1 MWSILWKNPRHK
13 ERITWFYLTSW
24 IFLYFMNSVCIQ
36 WIPTIPRMPFSA
48 LDSNKSSCG
57 VALNE
62 VNPCNWKMDWW
73 SRTGML
79 MKLME
84 RGAFFVHVSADW
96 LAKLPN
102 EHYLKISWR
111 TSKQNFKPCS
121 TLSAITSHLPGLSCW
136 SSNLPVITY
145 WWPTRGDVSVELPR
159 EEELHFFAPRQTFAS
174 FSPQTMQLP
183 LQTTSRR

>member
-1 MWSILWKNPRHK
+1 MQFSRLLPSHSLSLLWNNKKDAALEKLWQYWNVTARVEVICMWSILWKNPRHK

-79 MKLME
+79 MKLMKLME

-102 EHYLKISWR
+102 EHYLKIS
-111 TSKQNFKPCS
+111 
-121 TLSAITSHLPGLSCW
+121 
-136 SSNLPVITY
+136 
-145 WWPTRGDVSVELPR
+145 
-159 EEELHFFAPRQTFAS
+159 
-174 FSPQTMQLP
+174 
-183 LQTTSRR
+183 

>member
-1 MWSILWKNPRHK
+1 MQFSRLLPSHSLSLLWNNKKDAALEELWQYWNVTARVEVICMWSILWKNPRHK

-48 LDSNKSSCG
+48 LDSNKSNCG

-79 MKLME
+79 MKLMKLME
-84 RGAFFVHVSADW
+84 RRAFFVHVSADW

-102 EHYLKISWR
+102 EHYFKIS
-111 TSKQNFKPCS
+111 
-121 TLSAITSHLPGLSCW
+121 
-136 SSNLPVITY
+136 
-145 WWPTRGDVSVELPR
+145 
-159 EEELHFFAPRQTFAS
+159 
-174 FSPQTMQLP
+174 
-183 LQTTSRR
+183 